1 MTEVAELPRIV
12 KCPKC
17 RLLLPE
23 YSHYTVYRCGGCG
36 ATLQAKKRKKEA
48 ANPES
53 CTHEADAN
61 SRNVVNLV
69 SEDEKRSRVEQPTL
83 PQENVLRTK
92 TTNSSSEDCFLE
104 GDDGSSQ
111 IESGECNNQQL
122 ILLQE
127 NAESTRRTSSFSGD
141 CSSGG
146 NSESNQNENGECEEH
161 QSVLPQEEIVMT
173 NITNSSSGHC
183 SLNTNGAR
191 DQREGREC
199 DEKQLALTQQNVAE
213 STSSSIE
220 EHPQD
225 VNENGD
231 LNGKQLVLPQE
242 KVQMTKSTSSSS
254 GEDSLDVND
263 SKDPIISEEGDGE
276 KLFLPNGSKATSFS
290 SGSLDENDC
299 KEQDSNG
306 KCNREQLDL
315 PHENMQITES
325 TGFPLGKC
333 SLDEIGGRDQN
344 ENGENIQITESTSIP
359 SEECSLDEIGGRD
372 QNENGEFNVV
382 FSLSDEEMEKEV
394 DVNKLSHSRFKQH
407 KVSNNG
413 CPTELTETKIE
424 ASSVLMGGESSAEE
438 TTDTHLLLA
447 GAARSYNRELVFKE
461 AKEQLIGASDG
472 VEANNDKSAQIE
484 VKPEVG
490 VTRSDDTAKS
500 LTDDNSALGE
510 GSTSGNPVPSDKQM
524 KQGLEPKPYTFD
536 DSEVMNQSSEL
547 SGDLEE
553 LSKSPTTRS
562 CHAYDGSVSS
572 YDEMD
577 KQFHDQHLNSFEN
590 NYNAANVVSK
600 GRHRKGKGPI
610 NSMNIP
616 PDLPRG
622 KHHVVKDTKRTQYEP
637 QETTRHDH
645 TARHQMRAGTG
656 NYPPRVPY
664 HRSGSQSSYGSDIP
678 SKVPDDEH
686 YFSSSSFLSPAYCED
701 SDQEKMNLLKMIY
714 KLQKELKRTSSLK
727 GDTTERLFPDVSY
740 KGSRDFHEGRR
751 FSHDLSDPW
760 SDARYYHGPINWR
773 QRSKISTIPFSA
785 EASSSTHHVDN
796 SCFHCQ
802 RQEWRCSAELPP
814 HALCQHEDLYKYH
827 PVHNN
832 CCFPHRS
839 YPFRAPREKQSMNKK
854 HFRPVAGG
862 APFVTCRNCFKLL
875 QLPAD
880 FLLFQRAC
888 HQLKC
893 GHCSEILK
901 FSLQDRSHIVSY
913 DPSQHG
919 DQSE

>member
-1 MTEVAELPRIV
+1 MTEVTELPRIV

-17 RLLLPE
+17 RVLLPE

-36 ATLQAKKRKKEA
+36 AILKAKKRKREA
-48 ANPES
+48 ANPVY
-53 CTHEADAN
+53 CTHKGDAN
-61 SRNVVNLV
+61 SRNVVYPVL
-69 SEDEKRSRVEQPTL
+69 EDEKRSRVEQPTL
-83 PQENVLRTK
+83 PHENVLRTK

-104 GDDGSSQ
+104 GDGGNSQ
-111 IESGECNNQQL
+111 IESGECNNKQL
-122 ILLQE
+122 VLLQE

-146 NSESNQNENGECEEH
+146 NSESNQNENGECKEH
-161 QSVLPQEEIVMT
+161 QLVLPLEEIVIT
-173 NITNSSSGHC
+173 NRTNSSSGHC
-183 SLNTNGAR
+183 SMNINGAR

-199 DEKQLALTQQNVAE
+199 DEKKLVLPQRNVAE

-220 EHPQD
+220 EHPLD

-242 KVQMTKSTSSSS
+242 KVQMTKSNSSSS
-254 GEDSLDVND
+254 GEYSLYVND
-263 SKDPIISEEGDGE
+263 SKDQIISKEGNGE
-276 KLFLPNGSKATSFS
+276 KLVLPNGSKALSFS
-290 SGSLDENDC
+290 SGSLDKNDC

-306 KCNREQLDL
+306 GCNRVQLDL

-344 ENGENIQITESTSIP
+344 ENGES
-359 SEECSLDEIGGRD
+359 
-372 QNENGEFNVV
+372 NVV

-413 CPTELTETKIE
+413 SPTELTETKVE

-438 TTDTHLLLA
+438 TTETHLQLA
-447 GAARSYNRELVFKE
+447 GAARSDNRELVFKE
-461 AKEQLIGASDG
+461 AKEQLISASDG
-472 VEANNDKSAQIE
+472 VEANNDKSALIE
-484 VKPEVG
+484 VKAEVG
-490 VTRSDDTAKS
+490 VTRNDDTAKS

-524 KQGLEPKPYTFD
+524 KQGLEPKPYAFD
-536 DSEVMNQSSEL
+536 DSEVRNQSSEL
-547 SGDLEE
+547 SSDLEE
-553 LSKSPTTRS
+553 LSKSPATRS
-562 CHAYDGSVSS
+562 CYAYDGNVSS

-577 KQFHDQHLNSFEN
+577 KQFLDQHLNSFKN

-600 GRHRKGKGPI
+600 ERHRKGRGPI

-622 KHHVVKDTKRTQYEP
+622 KRHVVNDTKKSRYKLQGTA
-637 QETTRHDH
+637 RHDH
-645 TARHQMRAGTG
+645 TARRRMRSGKG
-656 NYPPRVPY
+656 NYPPRVPC

-686 YFSSSSFLSPAYCED
+686 YFSSSSSLSPAYCED
-701 SDQEKMNLLKMIY
+701 SDQEKMNLLRIIY
-714 KLQKELKRTSSLK
+714 KLQNELKRTSSVI
-727 GDTTERLFPDVSY
+727 GDTTERLFRDVSY
-740 KGSRDFHEGRR
+740 KGSHNFHEGRR

-760 SDARYYHGPINWR
+760 SDARYYYGPINWQ
-773 QRSKISTIPFSA
+773 QRSKISTIPFSS
-785 EASSSTHHVDN
+785 EASSSTHHVEN

-802 RQEWRCSAELPP
+802 RQEWQYSAELSP
-814 HALCQHEDLYKYH
+814 HTLCQHEGLCKYH

-839 YPFRAPREKQSMNKK
+839 YPFRSPRYISSKHQSYGHEIKSYDQRHRAHEMRMSFREKQSMNKQPTLPQENVL
-854 HFRPVAGG
+854 R
-862 APFVTCRNCFKLL
+862 TKLTSPSSEEYSL
-875 QLPAD
+875 YVNDSKDQTISEEGNGENLVLPNGS
-880 FLLFQRAC
+880 RAT
-888 HQLKC
+888 
-893 GHCSEILK
+893 S
-901 FSLQDRSHIVSY
+901 FSSG
-913 DPSQHG
+913 SQ
-919 DQSE
+919 ELN